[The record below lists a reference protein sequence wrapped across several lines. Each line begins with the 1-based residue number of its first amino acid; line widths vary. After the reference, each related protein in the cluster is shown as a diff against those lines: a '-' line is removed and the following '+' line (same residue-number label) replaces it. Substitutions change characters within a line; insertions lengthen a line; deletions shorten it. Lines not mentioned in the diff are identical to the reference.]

1 MKDMIQ
7 SSMAPARGATTMT
20 RLRRL
25 GKPYHGSRSPIY
37 RGTRACP
44 CHGSSACLF
53 ALKQFIASL
62 SDCLGHRHSAPGG
75 LSRQRKWRWG
85 FPLQSQSS
93 CYVDEEC
100 QHTYGLED
108 VDEYIARQ

>member
-25 GKPYHGSRSPIY
+25 GKPYHSSG
-37 RGTRACP
+37 RACP
-44 CHGSSACLF
+44 CHGSSACLP
-53 ALKQFIASL
+53 ASKQFIAPL
-62 SDCLGHRHSAPGG
+62 SNCLGHRHTAPGR
-75 LSRQRKWRWG
+75 LCWRKKWRWG

-93 CYVDEEC
+93 RYVDEEC